1 MARCVYTVKFGLTV
15 GDSVVLMVQGGYVS
29 TGGPKHGCGSAWNLS
44 ERPTLSDRAKHRPD
58 GAFRRAGW
66 VTEVQS
72 RSDAEARGA
81 AAYVCTPCL
90 QNPCLGKRWPVA
102 HQIGAA
108 EAEAGTAPPRQ
119 KDKQRQGEKRQ
130 ESQDSAHKQQDGG
143 VRLMQM
149 CSEMSPNQLPPG
161 IVFICFPQTPH
172 PPAHRPTYACSQ
184 MFGLNFTKVF
194 HPPSLIHPYL

>member
-1 MARCVYTVKFGLTV
+1 MARCVYRVKSGLTV
-15 GDSVVLMVQGGYVS
+15 GDSLVLTVHGGGCVS
-29 TGGPKHGCGSAWNLS
+29 TGGPKHGCGSVWNLS

-81 AAYVCTPCL
+81 AVYVHRPSL
-90 QNPCLGKRWPVA
+90 QNPCLWKRWPAA
-102 HQIGAA
+102 HQIRAA
-108 EAEAGTAPPRQ
+108 EAEAGTALPREL
-119 KDKQRQGEKRQ
+119 KGDRQTETGRETGDGA
-130 ESQDSAHKQQDGG
+130 SKQQDGG

-161 IVFICFPQTPH
+161 SSSSVSQT
-172 PPAHRPTYACSQ
+172 
-184 MFGLNFTKVF
+184 L
-194 HPPSLIHPYL
+194 